1 MKSNKKSSIIED
13 ILNSISP
20 AEERQTDNKMLI
32 AAKISDAM
40 QAKGWKKKD
49 LLEALGRKNQ
59 SLITKWL
66 SGTHNFTID
75 TLSELEVVLEIN
87 LLNTN
92 LEETTQHQ
100 NTTITNQVQCI
111 FQYQVSV
118 EITHSTPSMYS
129 SSSLGHYNQ
138 HTSFQTYAE
147 A

>member
-1 MKSNKKSSIIED
+1 MKNNKQSGIIED

-20 AEERQTDNKMLI
+20 SEARQTDNKMLI

-75 TLSELEVVLEIN
+75 TLSELEVVLGTN
-87 LLNTN
+87 LLNTR
-92 LEETTQHQ
+92 LDELPKHTSLAI
-100 NTTITNQVQCI
+100 NTTNLSDLPPQQEL
-111 FQYQVSV
+111 QQ
-118 EITHSTPSMYS
+118 
-129 SSSLGHYNQ
+129 
-138 HTSFQTYAE
+138 A
-147 A
+147 